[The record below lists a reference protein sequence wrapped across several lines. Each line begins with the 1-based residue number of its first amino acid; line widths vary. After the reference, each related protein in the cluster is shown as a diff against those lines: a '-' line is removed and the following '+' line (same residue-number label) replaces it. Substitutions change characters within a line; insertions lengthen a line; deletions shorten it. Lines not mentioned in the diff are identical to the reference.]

1 MSANEKRIC
10 HLFFDIT
17 ENHLIYKIK
26 KKIFASVYKQNIIYK
41 NIVPEYSIYSISQPA
56 R

>member
-10 HLFFDIT
+10 HLLFDIT
-17 ENHLIYKIK
+17 ENQ
-26 KKIFASVYKQNIIYK
+26 KIFASVYKQNIIYK
-41 NIVPEYSIYSISQPA
+41 NIVPEYYIYSISQPA